1 MVHVFYNPLSDNQKG
16 KRNAEKLSD
25 TFPGEI
31 IDYADITAVD
41 DIYEKITSLDE
52 ADTVV
57 ISGGDGTLSR
67 FVNEVGERRFERP
80 IYFYPSGSGNDFFH
94 DVRDNAE
101 NGMVRLNEYI
111 ENLPILSINGKDYR
125 FLNGVGYGLDGYCC
139 ERCNT
144 LSQKNPQKKKNYTLI
159 ALDALLFKYKP
170 TNAKITV
177 DGVVHNYT
185 KVLMAPTMNGRY
197 FGGGMKIAPDRDRLR
212 ASEDVSVIVTHGLSK
227 LKIIQLFP
235 TIFKGKHVK
244 YTKYIDVLTGKNITI
259 EYDRP
264 APLQI
269 DGENMQSVDICHISV
284 AKVGASIE

>member
-1 MVHVFYNPLSDNQKG
+1 MVHIFYNPLSDNQKG
-16 KRNAEKLSD
+16 KLRAEKISKN
-25 TFPGEI
+25 FPTHTLNFE
-31 IDYADITAVD
+31 DITSVD
-41 DIYEKITSLDE
+41 DIYERIISVDE
-52 ADTVV
+52 KDTVI
-57 ISGGDGTLSR
+57 ISGGDGTLSK
-67 FVNEVGERRFERP
+67 FVNSIGERKIERP
-80 IYFYPSGSGNDFFH
+80 VYFYPSGSGNDFFH

-111 ENLPILSINGKDYR
+111 ENLPIVTINGKEYR

-139 ERCNT
+139 ERCNQ

-185 KVLMAPTMNGRY
+185 NVIMAPTMNGRY
-197 FGGGMKIAPDRDRLR
+197 FGGGMKIAPHRDRLR
-212 ASEDVSVIVTHGLSK
+212 CTEDVSVIVAHSLNK
-227 LKIIQLFP
+227 FRIITLFP

-244 YTKYIDVLTGKNITI
+244 YKKYIDVLTGKNITI

-269 DGENMQSVDICHISV
+269 DGETMQSVDICHISV
-284 AKVGASIE
+284 AKIGASIK